1 MNIKKHIPNML
12 TVGNLLSGALAIVF
26 TLHSGRP
33 EVAMWL
39 IVLAAVFD
47 FFDGMVARLLGVSS
61 PIGKDLD
68 SLADVVS
75 FGLAPAVLAFHALD
89 GLEAGDYL
97 AYGVFI
103 IPAFAALRLA
113 KFNNDT
119 RQTTSFRGLPV
130 PSNALFWL
138 GATSAIPSL
147 GELAGTSATLV
158 VYLVLALV
166 LSLLMVGE
174 LPMFSFKLSKAPLS
188 EKWPQ
193 LALIIIAVASV
204 IGLGW
209 MGCSVTII
217 AYLILSLVAPASDK
231 QA

>member
-1 MNIKKHIPNML
+1 M
-12 TVGNLLSGALAIVF
+12 
-26 TLHSGRP
+26 
-33 EVAMWL
+33 
-39 IVLAAVFD
+39 
-47 FFDGMVARLLGVSS
+47 
-61 PIGKDLD
+61 
-68 SLADVVS
+68 
-75 FGLAPAVLAFHALD
+75 
-89 GLEAGDYL
+89 
-97 AYGVFI
+97 
-103 IPAFAALRLA
+103 A

-158 VYLVLALV
+158 VYLVLTLV

-193 LALIIIAVASV
+193 LALIIIAVGSV

-217 AYLILSLVAPASDK
+217 AYLILSLLAPASDK

>member
-12 TVGNLLSGALAIVF
+12 TMGNLLSGALAIVF
-26 TLHSGRP
+26 TLHTGRP

-39 IVLAAVFD
+39 IVLAAIFD

-75 FGLAPAVLAFHALD
+75 FGLAPAVLVFHALD
-89 GLEAGDYL
+89 GLEAGNYL

-138 GATSAIPSL
+138 GATTAIPSL
-147 GELAGTSATLV
+147 GELVGTSATGII
-158 VYLVLALV
+158 YLV
-166 LSLLMVGE
+166 LSLLLSLLMIGE

-193 LALIIIAVASV
+193 LALIIIAVGSV
-204 IGLGW
+204 IALGW
-209 MGCSVTII
+209 IGCSVTII
-217 AYLILSLVAPASDK
+217 AYLLLSLVAAASDK

>member
-12 TVGNLLSGALAIVF
+12 TVGNLLSGALSIVF

-39 IVLAAVFD
+39 IVLAAIFD

-75 FGLAPAVLAFHALD
+75 FGLAPAVLVFHALD
-89 GLEAGDYL
+89 GMEAGNYL

-138 GATSAIPSL
+138 GATAAIPSL
-147 GELAGTSATLV
+147 GELVGTSATGII
-158 VYLVLALV
+158 YLVLSLL

-193 LALIIIAVASV
+193 LALIIIAVVSV

-217 AYLILSLVAPASDK
+217 AYLLLSLMATASDK

>member
-12 TVGNLLSGALAIVF
+12 TVGNLLSGALSIVF

-39 IVLAAVFD
+39 IVLAAIFD

-75 FGLAPAVLAFHALD
+75 FGLAPAVLVFHALD
-89 GLEAGDYL
+89 GLEAGNYL

-138 GATSAIPSL
+138 GATAAIPSL
-147 GELAGTSATLV
+147 GELVGTSATGII
-158 VYLVLALV
+158 YLVLSLL

-193 LALIIIAVASV
+193 LALIIIAVVSV

-217 AYLILSLVAPASDK
+217 AYLLLSLMATASDK